1 MLCDRSYTWLISNP
15 NYLTD
20 QTHTWPS
27 PPIFFEMLV
36 KEKICNL
43 RQLNGANYMS
53 YSFQKTYQI
62 IIFRRNVSFTE
73 PLQLQGHWWHYET
86 DTFYESNLVWIGEE
100 VLGVLCK
107 SLGGVCR
114 WDTETLTLSTW
125 RWLPWFTRN
134 SILEWLRNVKQARR
148 TMNLLLYFESII
160 EFRVLEFF
168 IFLHYSQIIK

>member
-1 MLCDRSYTWLISNP
+1 MSWDRSYTWLISK
-15 NYLTD
+15 
-20 QTHTWPS
+20 QIIWPTKPTRELHRLS
-27 PPIFFEMLV
+27 SL
-36 KEKICNL
+36 KCWSKKKICNL
-43 RQLNGANYMS
+43 RQLNEANYIS

-62 IIFRRNVSFTE
+62 IIFRRNVSLTE

-134 SILEWLRNVKQARR
+134 SILEWLWNVKRASG
-148 TMNLLLYFESII
+148 TMILLVYVGSIGI
-160 EFRVLEFF
+160 
-168 IFLHYSQIIK
+168 